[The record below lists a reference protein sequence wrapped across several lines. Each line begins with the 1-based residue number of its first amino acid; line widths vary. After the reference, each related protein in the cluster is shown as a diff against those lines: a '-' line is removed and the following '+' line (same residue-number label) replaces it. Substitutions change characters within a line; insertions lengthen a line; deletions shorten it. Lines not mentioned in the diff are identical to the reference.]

1 MGLLSLKRAGKEA
14 VQRAL
19 GAPIA
24 IDFGSANLKLLQ
36 LSGDDQPCVVAAG
49 CIEVPENL
57 RSDVKRRLEFQFESL
72 PKLVSALPVRGR
84 RAVCAIPAPLTFCK
98 HAQFGR
104 QEGMPAEVLADGM
117 LTEQLGRDASTLVR
131 KLIEVPGVDRA
142 SGKHEYICLATG
154 REIVEKLMKALRAAR
169 LDVVGMH
176 SEYEAALAAFHSLN
190 RRTEDRFDATL
201 YLDVGGGLT
210 QVFIGHGPELVFA
223 RSIAVGG
230 ITLDECI
237 ASGLGV
243 PVSKARAVRLAM
255 HDMTPSAAAAP
266 APAAARGAG
275 GEDGEGVVLVA
286 EDRRGEGVAP
296 GMSPELSRAPA
307 APTAPAGASLR
318 EPLEILTD
326 EANMCVRYHDAMFP
340 SSRVSN
346 VVFIGGE
353 SRHRGLCQH
362 IARGLRLPAKV
373 ADPLARI
380 ARPGTEQAVGVDL
393 SKPQPGWAVAVGLC
407 HCPTDL

>member
-24 IDFGSANLKLLQ
+24 VDFGSATLKMLQ
-36 LSGDDQPCVVAAG
+36 LTNDDPSQVVAAG

-57 RSDVKRRLEFQFESL
+57 RADIKRRLEFQIESL
-72 PKLVSALPVRGR
+72 PKLVGSLPLRGR
-84 RAVCAIPAPLTFCK
+84 RANCSIPAPLTFCK

-131 KLIEVPGVDRA
+131 RLLEVPGADRS

-154 REIVEKLMKALRAAR
+154 REIVDKLMKALRAAK

-176 SEYEAALAAFHSLN
+176 SEFEAALAAFHSLN
-190 RRTEDRFDATL
+190 RRNEDKTDATL
-201 YLDVGGGLT
+201 YLDIGGGQT
-210 QVFIGHGPELVFA
+210 QVSIGHGPDLVFA

-230 ITLDECI
+230 LTLDECI
-237 ASGLGV
+237 ARGLGV
-243 PVSKARAVRLAM
+243 PISKARAVRLAM
-255 HDMTPSAAAAP
+255 HDMVPTGAATPAP
-266 APAAARGAG
+266 APARSAPA
-275 GEDGEGVVLVA
+275 GEDGAVIVA
-286 EDRRGEGVAP
+286 EDRRSGEPAP
-296 GMSPELSRAPA
+296 GMSVDLSQTAPA
-307 APTAPAGASLR
+307 PAAPAGASLR

-326 EANMCVRYHDAMFP
+326 ETNMCIRYHDSMFP
-340 SSRVSN
+340 LSRVSN

-362 IARGLRLPAKV
+362 IARSLRLPAKV
-373 ADPLARI
+373 ADPLARF
-380 ARPGTEQAVGVDL
+380 ARPGTEKAVGVDL
-393 SKPQPGWAVAVGLC
+393 SQPQPGWAVAVGLC